1 MTGPRPTAGASP
13 FRGETGQQPGDPRGA
28 ARAIIAALKREP
40 APQRLVLGAM
50 AYGIPIAQLESML
63 AEIRE
68 NENTDEVSGLRR
80 RRL

>member
-1 MTGPRPTAGASP
+1 VRRPSEARPVNSP
-13 FRGETGQQPGDPRGA
+13 ETLA
-28 ARAIIAALKREP
+28 APPVPYPAALKREP